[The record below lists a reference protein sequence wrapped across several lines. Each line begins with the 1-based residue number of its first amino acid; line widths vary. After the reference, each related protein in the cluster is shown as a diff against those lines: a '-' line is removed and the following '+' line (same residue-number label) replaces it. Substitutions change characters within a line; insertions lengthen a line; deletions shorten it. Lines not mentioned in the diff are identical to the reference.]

1 MTGMTKA
8 PLRVLCDGMKG
19 ENYWLHGC
27 MAYLAACLGLHEKY
41 NYQFFNC
48 YSGDSVTQIFSK
60 DPYREVWSYSH
71 ECTAEALERCFH
83 AIGYS
88 SSARK

>member
-1 MTGMTKA
+1 MMSVKTNA

-27 MAYLAACLGLHEKY
+27 MAYLAACLGLPDKY

-48 YSGDSVTQIFSK
+48 Y
-60 DPYREVWSYSH
+60 
-71 ECTAEALERCFH
+71 
-83 AIGYS
+83 
-88 SSARK
+88 